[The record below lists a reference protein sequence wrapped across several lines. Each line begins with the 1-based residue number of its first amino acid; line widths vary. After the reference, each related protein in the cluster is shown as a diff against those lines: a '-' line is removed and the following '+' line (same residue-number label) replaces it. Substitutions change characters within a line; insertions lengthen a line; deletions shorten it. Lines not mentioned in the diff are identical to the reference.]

1 VATETEPPELH
12 RLSLDE
18 YHRLIDSGGFDEDAR
33 IELIDGLLLDMS
45 PKSPAHENAIAWLAD
60 RLHASVDQAQVQV
73 RVAAA
78 LTTERSE
85 PEPDVIV
92 IDRDAP
98 RAYHPSTALLVI
110 EVAVSSQRRDLRTK
124 PRIYARAGV
133 PRYWVVDLD
142 GARAVVHGEPGP
154 EGYGSVE
161 VLGPDGVLAA
171 PELGLPAFALR
182 DVLDAAQRC

>member
-1 VATETEPPELH
+1 VAIETQPPELH

-18 YHRLIDSGGFDEDAR
+18 YHRLIESGGFAEDAR

-45 PKSPAHENAIAWLAD
+45 PKSPAHENAIAWLAEQ
-60 RLHASVDQAQVQV
+60 LHASVDRARHQV
-73 RVAAA
+73 RASAA

-85 PEPDVIV
+85 PEPDLIV

-98 RAYHPSTALLVI
+98 RPYHPGSALLVI
-110 EVAVSSQRRDLRTK
+110 EVTVSLQRRDLRVK

-142 GARAVVHGEPGP
+142 GDRAVVHGDPGP
-154 EGYGSVE
+154 DGYGSVE

-171 PELGLPAFALR
+171 PELGLPACALR
-182 DVLDAAQRC
+182 DVLDAAQRR